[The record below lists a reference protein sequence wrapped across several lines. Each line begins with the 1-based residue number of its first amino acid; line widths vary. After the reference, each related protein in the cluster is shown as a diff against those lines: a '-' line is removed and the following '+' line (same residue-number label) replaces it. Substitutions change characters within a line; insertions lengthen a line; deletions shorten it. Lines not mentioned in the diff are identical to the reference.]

1 MKALLA
7 SVLPSRT
14 LIGLLA
20 GTGAVLIGLK
30 FTSLTPGAIA
40 LVAAALSVVLLGLLV
55 LDARLSWTSWMQAPL
70 TLTRRL
76 PHAFAVGSAVG
87 VQVSLANPGSCK
99 RRGRYFELADPSLRD
114 ARHAAALRG
123 RTG

>member
-1 MKALLA
+1 VKALLA

-20 GTGAVLIGLK
+20 GTGALLIGLK
-30 FTSLTPGAIA
+30 FTALTPGAIA

-76 PHAFAVGSAVG
+76 PHAFAVGAAVG
-87 VQVSLANPGSCK
+87 ATSSSRIRVWRCPPCRCAS
-99 RRGRYFELADPSLRD
+99 R
-114 ARHAAALRG
+114 
-123 RTG
+123 